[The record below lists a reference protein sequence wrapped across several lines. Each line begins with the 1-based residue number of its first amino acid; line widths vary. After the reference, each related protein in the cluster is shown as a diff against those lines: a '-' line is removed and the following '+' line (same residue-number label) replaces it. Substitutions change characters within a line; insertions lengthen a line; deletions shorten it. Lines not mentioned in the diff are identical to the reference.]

1 MLRRIFIKPL
11 LTFSQRIDQRVTS
24 RRAVT
29 VTEIEKDATS
39 TVILAILLILAEIVV
54 RKRAENIE
62 KTEKVNAA
70 HTNLR
75 GRTTVVPSRTMVVQ
89 GLDLGHLSW
98 TPRLGLLDDAIAEL
112 SAKLLYLQAGDTKS
126 PMSRKL
132 RNNVSNASNAER
144 SAVLLGNL
152 SVTT

>member
-1 MLRRIFIKPL
+1 
-11 LTFSQRIDQRVTS
+11 
-24 RRAVT
+24 VT

-62 KTEKVNAA
+62 RIERVNAV

-75 GRTTVVPSRTMVVQ
+75 GRTTVVPPRTMVVQ

-98 TPRLGLLDDAIAEL
+98 TRHLGLLDDAIAEL
-112 SAKLLYLQAGDTKS
+112 LEKLLYLQAGDTKFL
-126 PMSRKL
+126 MSRKL
-132 RNNVSNASNAER
+132 RNNVSNASSAER
-144 SAVLLGNL
+144 SAVQLGNL